1 MTPRVFRDLPKQ
13 DQIEMMSHRREVA
26 LRKAHAEHVRQQVSK
41 EEAEDKRKK

>member
-26 LRKAHAEHVRQQVSK
+26 LRKAHAEHVQRQVGK
-41 EEAEDKRKK
+41 EEAQEKGRR